1 MGSTVF
7 IPYLFLETYIM
18 LKMISLKRLIYLFF
32 IGLYIWIGYRL
43 WHFDHTG
50 NGFIL
55 GDWFVNYQDGGFKRR
70 GLSGSI
76 LFWIQ
81 DITGFG
87 LVNMVYTVQMALHL
101 SFFFFI
107 YKILEAKRVSLF
119 YFTLV
124 ISPLTFLFFFNDS
137 AMVGRKELIFLNI
150 FAYYLY
156 LISKGKLTV
165 AKEVLIYILLF
176 VATFLHEITVFYIPY
191 FLLAHY
197 LIYKKFDFKR
207 YALFFMSVGI
217 PAVVIF
223 LFGAKTN
230 EGETLAILASR
241 GVELQS
247 YSIFSFTNDLFVQL
261 DKYRNNV
268 LGYALYIPSLI
279 IGLLHFGFYVKQE
292 TEFNYKKVMSYF
304 FAIIAYTFPLFF
316 LACDWGRWLQIHF
329 TLFLLILTFNLPHLS
344 TERFK
349 SEAILPFLGRNLQYG
364 LLILFLLVWS
374 VKHFNSGLSYDGLLT
389 TLFLDLNYN
398 LTH

>member
-1 MGSTVF
+1 MFKNVSLKGLIYVF
-7 IPYLFLETYIM
+7 F
-18 LKMISLKRLIYLFF
+18 ISLYV
-32 IGLYIWIGYRL
+32 WIGYRL
-43 WHFDHTG
+43 WYFDNAG

-70 GLSGSI
+70 GLTGSV
-76 LFWIQ
+76 LFWVQ

-87 LVNMVYTVQMALHL
+87 LVNMVYAIQMLLHFSL
-101 SFFFFI
+101 LFFI
-107 YKILEAKRVSLF
+107 YKMLEVKRVSLF

-137 AMVGRKELIFLNI
+137 PMVGRKELIFLNI

-156 LISKGKLTV
+156 LVIKDKLTV
-165 AKEVLIYILLF
+165 RKEVLIYGLLF

-191 FLLAHY
+191 FILAHF
-197 LIYKKFDFKR
+197 LIFKKIDLKR
-207 YALFFMSVGI
+207 YALFFLSVGL

-230 EGETLAILASR
+230 EGQTLAILASR

-247 YSIFSFTNDLFVQL
+247 YSIFSFTNDLFVQF

-268 LGYALYIPSLI
+268 LGYGLYLPSLI

-292 TEFNYKKVMSYF
+292 TNYNYKRIMLYF
-304 FAIIAYTFPLFF
+304 FAIIAYSIPLFV

-329 TLFLLILTFNLPHLS
+329 TLFLLILTFSLPPLS
-344 TERFK
+344 AAKFK
-349 SEAILPFLGRNLQYG
+349 SKPILPFLGRNLQYG
-364 LLILFLLVWS
+364 LLILFLSIWS

-389 TLFLDLNYN
+389 RFFLDLQYYF
-398 LTH
+398 TH